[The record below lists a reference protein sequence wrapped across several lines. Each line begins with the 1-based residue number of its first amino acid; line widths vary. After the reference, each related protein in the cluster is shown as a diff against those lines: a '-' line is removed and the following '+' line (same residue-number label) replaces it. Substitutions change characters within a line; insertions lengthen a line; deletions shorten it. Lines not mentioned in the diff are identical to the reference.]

1 MDISAPDR
9 AQIAKLLR
17 QHDIIPTHQRLVIAQ
32 ILFAR
37 AQHLSADQLLALVN
51 QEHAEV
57 SKATIYN
64 TLNLFEKKHMV
75 REVIVDPER
84 VFYDTNL
91 HPHHHFFDV
100 ESGVLMDIEAPNLR
114 LEGLPALPAGMAQE
128 RMDVVIRIRKTH

>member
-1 MDISAPDR
+1 MDMPVPDR
-9 AQIAKLLR
+9 AQVAKLLR
-17 QHDIIPTHQRLVIAQ
+17 QHHIIPTHQRLVIAQ

-37 AQHLSADQLLALVN
+37 SQHLSADQLLALVN

-64 TLNLFEKKHMV
+64 TLNLFEKKQMV

-91 HPHHHFFDV
+91 QPHPHFFDV
-100 ESGVLMDIEAPNLR
+100 EKGILIDIDAPDLR
-114 LEGLPALPAGMAQE
+114 LEGLPPIPEGMEQE
-128 RMDVVIRIRKTH
+128 RMDVIIRIRKAH